1 MVRTVFGC
9 GEREEAA
16 AALCPPDY
24 LARRYPVWRMGAGRG
39 LATFLLAS
47 PLATLAP
54 IQLGRTRILDI
65 GVVPVFRPK
74 SYHPQNPN
82 VLICCVSAI
91 GINYGSLLKISIIF
105 ISQISKYLVY

>member
-24 LARRYPVWRMGAGRG
+24 AARRYPLWRMGAGRG

-54 IQLGRTRILDI
+54 IQLGRTRKLDFHGYLAEIL
-65 GVVPVFRPK
+65 
-74 SYHPQNPN
+74 SSE
-82 VLICCVSAI
+82 VLM
-91 GINYGSLLKISIIF
+91 F
-105 ISQISKYLVY
+105 

>member
-24 LARRYPVWRMGAGRG
+24 AARHYPVWRMGAGRG

-54 IQLGRTRILDI
+54 IQLGRTRKLDI
-65 GVVPVFRPK
+65 QLGQPSVNPPRLVLEVGVTSTLQAAMPGR
-74 SYHPQNPN
+74 YHS
-82 VLICCVSAI
+82 IRATCVM
-91 GINYGSLLKISIIF
+91 KF
-105 ISQISKYLVY
+105 

>member
-1 MVRTVFGC
+1 MNLQQAGSRYINIQLVKTSIFRRFRNDFYPFIYPELATFDPSGLAMVRTVFGC

-24 LARRYPVWRMGAGRG
+24 AARRYPVWRMGAGRG

-54 IQLGRTRILDI
+54 IQLGRTRKLDI
-65 GVVPVFRPK
+65 
-74 SYHPQNPN
+74 
-82 VLICCVSAI
+82 
-91 GINYGSLLKISIIF
+91 
-105 ISQISKYLVY
+105 

>member
-39 LATFLLAS
+39 LATLLLAS

-54 IQLGRTRILDI
+54 IQLGRTRILDRSFPGFQAEI
-65 GVVPVFRPK
+65 LSSTK
-74 SYHPQNPN
+74 S
-82 VLICCVSAI
+82 
-91 GINYGSLLKISIIF
+91 
-105 ISQISKYLVY
+105 

>member
-54 IQLGRTRILDI
+54 IQLGRTRLLDI
-65 GVVPVFRPK
+65 GREIMMGVGNKVASVIMLTFPSEPCPHADF
-74 SYHPQNPN
+74 
-82 VLICCVSAI
+82 
-91 GINYGSLLKISIIF
+91 
-105 ISQISKYLVY
+105 SK